1 MLNAKYAISVARQIG
16 CCIFLLWE
24 DIVEVN
30 NKMILTFV
38 GSLTVLATSKGHTV
52 ITHRKP
58 ENSEESSGR
67 RSISRRSSMLNFR
80 KSTEILP
87 QTQ

>member
-1 MLNAKYAISVARQIG
+1 MLNAKLAIGVARRIG

-38 GSLTVLATSKGHTV
+38 GTLIFVGQGGNKRMEGV
-52 ITHRKP
+52 KP
-58 ENSEESSGR
+58 VVPANTESERPRLVRRQSSAMR
-67 RSISRRSSMLNFR
+67 FERQPN
-80 KSTEILP
+80 
-87 QTQ
+87 Q